1 MNWGVVTMGTFSV
14 WADISL
20 LWLIG
25 LALITILP
33 LAVLFFFCIRGM
45 IWLRHQAIVYLPL
58 VADRLRLV
66 ADTSET
72 ISQKVATPII
82 QVEAKAAQVHG
93 VTKAIFS
100 RRNGA

>member
-1 MNWGVVTMGTFSV
+1 MGTFSV

-25 LALITILP
+25 LALVTILP
-33 LAVLFFFCIRGM
+33 LAVFFFYCIRGM
-45 IWLRHQAIVYLPL
+45 IWLRHQAVVYLPL
-58 VADRLRLV
+58 IQDRLRFV

-72 ISQKVATPII
+72 ISHKVAAPII
-82 QVEAKAAQVHG
+82 SVEAKAAQVNG

>member
-1 MNWGVVTMGTFSV
+1 MGTFSV

-25 LALITILP
+25 LALVTLLP
-33 LAVLFFFCIRGM
+33 LAVLFFYCIRGM
-45 IWLRHQAIVYLPL
+45 IWLRRQAVVYLP
-58 VADRLRLV
+58 VVQDRLRLV

-72 ISQKVATPII
+72 ISQKVVAPIVS
-82 QVEAKAAQVHG
+82 VESKAAQVNG